1 MECAKRQK
9 EWARILMFKIT
20 IVTYLRQLFRIG
32 LVFGNTFYHKMTK
45 RIPVIR
51 RKIEGLQEK

>member
-1 MECAKRQK
+1 
-9 EWARILMFKIT
+9 MFKIT